1 MKAITR
7 NLNPLR
13 NLFFSNLL
21 LPLTL
26 TGFILYGWGSA
37 QAAGTA
43 SGTTISLGATADYQ
57 VGGVNMPQVNT
68 ASPAA
73 FMVDT
78 IIDLTVAES
87 GSNYT
92 VVTPGATGQVL
103 VFTVENTGNATQD
116 FALSSA
122 VVSTGGDDPID
133 GGSNTVDFTA
143 SGLQLYVDGNGN
155 GTYESGADTA
165 TYIDELAPDTTITVF
180 VTATIPNTPAH
191 NDVAACSL
199 TATAHDGG
207 TSSSLGALTTENA
220 SQANDTSLVAANAD
234 VVFGDGS
241 GIIDNSTDG
250 AYSAADAFLVTSA
263 TLTISKTSAL
273 ISDPFNNTTNP
284 KMIPGAV
291 VEYTI
296 TVTNGSGVG
305 VVDATGILVR
315 DDLSAEIANIAFDTD
330 AYGSGRG
337 IQYAVNDGG
346 YTALTNA
353 ADAPTDHGS
362 FVSNIV
368 SVGSINLSPGDH
380 ADIQFRV
387 VIQ

>member
-1 MKAITR
+1 MKAMTKTF
-7 NLNPLR
+7 NPLQNR
-13 NLFFSNLL
+13 YCLFLL
-21 LPLTL
+21 LLLTL
-26 TGFILYGWGSA
+26 FSFILYSWNTA
-37 QAAGTA
+37 LAAGTA
-43 SGTTISLGATADYQ
+43 TGTTISLGATADYQ
-57 VGGVNMPQVNT
+57 VGGVDMPQVNT
-68 ASPAA
+68 ASPAE

-78 IIDLTVAES
+78 VIDLTVAEA

-103 VFTVENTGNATQD
+103 VFTVENTGNAAQD
-116 FALSSA
+116 FALTGAA
-122 VVSTGGDDPID
+122 VSVGGDDPID
-133 GGSNTVDFTA
+133 TGSNTVDFTA
-143 SGLQLYVDGNGN
+143 SGLQIYVDGNSN
-155 GTYESGADTA
+155 GIYEAGTDTA
-165 TYIDELAPDTTITVF
+165 TYIDELAPDATITVF
-180 VTATIPNTPAH
+180 ITANIPNTPAH
-191 NDVAACSL
+191 NEVAACSL

-207 TSSSLGALTTENA
+207 TASTLGALTTEDDG
-220 SQANDTSLVAANAD
+220 QANDTSLDPANTD

-241 GIIDNSTDG
+241 GLTDG
-250 AYSAADAFLVTSA
+250 NTDGVYSAADAFQVTSA
-263 TLTISKTSAL
+263 TLTISKASTL

-296 TVTNGSGVG
+296 TVTNGSGAG

-346 YTALTNA
+346 YTALTNTD
-353 ADAPTDHGS
+353 DAPTDHGS

-368 SVGSINLSPGDH
+368 SVGNISLSPGDH